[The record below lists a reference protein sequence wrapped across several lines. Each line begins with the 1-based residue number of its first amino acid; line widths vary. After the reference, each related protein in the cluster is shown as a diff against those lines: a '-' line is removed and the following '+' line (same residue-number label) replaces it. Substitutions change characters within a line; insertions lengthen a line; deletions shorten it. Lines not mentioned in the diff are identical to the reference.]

1 MPEPLVPRDIR
12 DHVLSLLPQL
22 TLEEKVSLVIGRD
35 MWTTQPVERLGIP
48 SIWLAD
54 GPTGVRKAPA
64 SSAIGL
70 GDSIPATCFPTASL
84 LGATWDVDLARAVG
98 AAIGKEARSQG
109 VHILLGPG
117 VNLKRS
123 PLAGRNFEY
132 ISEDPVLS
140 GKLASA
146 YVSGVQEQGVGTSIK
161 HFVANE
167 QETQRMILDSV
178 VDERALREVYLRP
191 FEIAIEEAQ
200 PWTVMSAYNPLNGT
214 YCSEN
219 EELLSG
225 ILKHDWGYE
234 GIVMSDWTAV
244 NDRPAG
250 VQAGLHLQMPNG
262 PTAHSVI
269 AAVESGELPVSRLDE
284 VVSALLEIVFLAERN
299 ARRDETAIDLGANQ
313 ALARKV
319 AAEGMVLLRNEGS
332 ILPIDPTM
340 TGTVA
345 LIGEFARTP
354 RYQGAGSSQV
364 MPTGVETL
372 LEQLPAM
379 MPGATIRFAPGY
391 GLDEDLGAHAIDEA
405 RELASGADVAIVV
418 IGLPSG
424 METEGE
430 DRPHLN
436 LPDSHNALVWSVLQ
450 AQPNAVVVLVNGT
463 AVSMPWAA
471 DAPAILEAWLGGQAA
486 GGAISEILTG
496 RVNPSGKL
504 SETFPSRIEHTP
516 SYTNFPSNGDGTVR
530 FAEGVFTG
538 HRWYDARHIEPLF
551 PFGHGLSYTTFAYE
565 GLTVDAGE
573 FLASDTIDV
582 AVSVENTGP
591 VAGREVVQLYVGE
604 HSPTVP
610 RPVRELKGF
619 RKVMLEPG
627 EERMV
632 RFSLHWQDFAY
643 WDVRAG
649 GWVMNPGKYELS
661 LGSSSRDIRLSCT
674 VTLDSAHAA
683 EPVIDR
689 WTPLNVAMAHPVS
702 GPILEPMFSQ
712 LPPQLLIFM
721 RETPLGKFAV
731 MGVLTENQLQE
742 IIDAARAASS

>member
-12 DHVLSLLPQL
+12 DHVLTLVPRL

-48 SIWLAD
+48 SIWLSD
-54 GPTGVRKAPA
+54 GPTGVRKARE

-70 GDSIPATCFPTASL
+70 GDSLPATCFPTASL
-84 LGATWDVDLARAVG
+84 LGATWDVDLAREVG
-98 AAIGKEARSQG
+98 SAIGQEARGQG

-146 YVSGVQEQGVGTSIK
+146 FISGVQAEGVGTSIK

-178 VDERALREVYLRP
+178 VDERTLREVYLRP
-191 FEIAIEEAQ
+191 FETAIDEAR
-200 PWTVMSAYNPLNGT
+200 PWTVMSAYNPLNGVF
-214 YCSEN
+214 CSEN
-219 EELLSG
+219 EALLSG
-225 ILKHDWGYE
+225 ILRDDWGYE

-244 NDRPAG
+244 NDRPEG
-250 VQAGLHLQMPNG
+250 VRAGLHLQMPFG
-262 PTAHSVI
+262 PTAPSVI

-284 VVSALLEIVFLAERN
+284 VVTALLEIVFLADRN
-299 ARRDETAIDLGANQ
+299 ARREEVPIDLEASQ

-319 AAEGMVLLRNEGS
+319 AAEGMVLLKNDGG
-332 ILPIDPTM
+332 ILPIDPAT
-340 TGTVA
+340 TGSVA
-345 LIGEFARTP
+345 LIGEFARTS

-364 MPTGVETL
+364 VPTGVETL

-379 MPGATIRFAPGY
+379 MPDATIEFAPGY
-391 GLDEDLGAHAIDEA
+391 GLDEDLGSHAIDDASDLAA
-405 RELASGADVAIVV
+405 RADLAIVV
-418 IGLPSG
+418 IGLPAE
-424 METEGE
+424 METEGM
-430 DRPHLN
+430 DRPHLD
-436 LPDSHNALVWSVLQ
+436 LPASHNALVRAVLK

-471 DAPAILEAWLGGQAA
+471 DAPVILEAWLGGQAA
-486 GGAISEILTG
+486 GGAIAEILTG

-504 SETFPSRIEHTP
+504 SETFPARIEHT
-516 SYTNFPSNGDGTVR
+516 SSHTNFPSNGDGTVR

-565 GLTVDAGE
+565 GLTVDAGD
-573 FLASDTIDV
+573 FIASDTIDITV
-582 AVSVENTGP
+582 LVENTGQ

-604 HSPTVP
+604 CSPTVP
-610 RPVRELKGF
+610 RPVREMKGF
-619 RKVMLEPG
+619 RKVSLEPG

-632 RFSLHWQDFAY
+632 RFSLYWQDLAY

-649 GWVMNPGKYELS
+649 GWVMNPGKYEIS
-661 LGSSSRDIRLSCT
+661 IGSSSRDIRLSCT

-689 WTPLNVAMAHPVS
+689 WTPLNEAMSHPVA
-702 GPILEPMFSQ
+702 GPILEPVFSQ
-712 LPPQLLIFM
+712 LPPPLLIFM

-731 MGVLTENQLQE
+731 MGVITEEQLQD
-742 IIDAARAASS
+742 IIDAAGTG